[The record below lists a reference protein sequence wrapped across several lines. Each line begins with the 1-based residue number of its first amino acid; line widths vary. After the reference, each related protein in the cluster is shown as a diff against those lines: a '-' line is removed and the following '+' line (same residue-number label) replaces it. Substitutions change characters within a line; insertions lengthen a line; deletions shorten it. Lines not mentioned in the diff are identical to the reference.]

1 MNVVVTGGTGFIGR
15 ALCVALM
22 NRSHIVSVLTRH
34 TGQVF
39 HRPDVHINSVEWNA
53 RDSGPWEQA
62 LEGADAVIN
71 LAGVPIAEAR
81 WTDSRKRLITDSRVL
96 TTRLLVRAMSRRSS
110 RPATFIS
117 ASGIGYYG
125 ASDDRLLH
133 EGSAHGTG
141 FLADLCLT
149 WEAEAMSAAEFG
161 TRVVILR
168 TGMVL
173 EADGGAL
180 AKMVLPFRLFAGGP
194 ILPGTQWVSWIH
206 RCDHIGLIEW
216 ALANTDLS
224 GPLNA
229 VAPEP
234 VTMKTF
240 CEVLGRVIHRPSW
253 LPVPRFVLDVLFGEL
268 GTLMTTGQRVT
279 PAKAMTE
286 GYQFRYPTLEPAL
299 QAILIGKTVA
309 RRSA

>member
-1 MNVVVTGGTGFIGR
+1 
-15 ALCVALM
+15 
-22 NRSHIVSVLTRH
+22 
-34 TGQVF
+34 
-39 HRPDVHINSVEWNA
+39 
-53 RDSGPWEQA
+53 
-62 LEGADAVIN
+62 
-71 LAGVPIAEAR
+71 
-81 WTDSRKRLITDSRVL
+81 
-96 TTRLLVRAMSRRSS
+96 
-110 RPATFIS
+110 
-117 ASGIGYYG
+117 
-125 ASDDRLLH
+125 
-133 EGSAHGTG
+133 
-141 FLADLCLT
+141 
-149 WEAEAMSAAEFG
+149 MSAAEFG

-173 EADGGAL
+173 DTDGGAL

-206 RCDHIGLIEW
+206 RHDHIGLIEW

-253 LPVPRFVLDVLFGEL
+253 LPVPRFALDVLLGEL

-279 PAKAMTE
+279 PAKAMTG

-299 QAILIGKTVA
+299 QAILIGKTAA
-309 RRSA
+309 RRAA